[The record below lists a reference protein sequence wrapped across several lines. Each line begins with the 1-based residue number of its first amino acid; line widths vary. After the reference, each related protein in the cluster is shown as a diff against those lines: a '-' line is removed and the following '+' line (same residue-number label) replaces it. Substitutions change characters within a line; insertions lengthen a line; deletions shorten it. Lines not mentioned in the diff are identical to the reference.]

1 MVYILFQAYNG
12 RLQQG
17 GCNGYKHKSSWLPK
31 FLNQAPHAGKWKA
44 MSWNILFCVSAH
56 VGISIQSHTSAG
68 LSFEL
73 GLVLL
78 YKVLPVISTKWS
90 EFPCEMSPPTPEMGE
105 NKGRFI
111 EEELF
116 WL

>member
-17 GCNGYKHKSSWLPK
+17 GCNGYKQKSSWLPK
-31 FLNQAPHAGKWKA
+31 FLNQAPHSGKWKA
-44 MSWNILFCVSAH
+44 MSWNILSCVSVH

-73 GLVLL
+73 GLALL

-90 EFPCEMSPPTPEMGE
+90 EFPCEMSPPTPGMGE